1 MFMPASKVVNQKA
14 VIGSP
19 CTNCLVMPHIDDGK
33 DDEIVSTLAFASLK
47 NKVATSQN

>member
-1 MFMPASKVVNQKA
+1 MFMPAGKMVNQKA

-33 DDEIVSTLAFASLK
+33 EDEIVFTLAFASLK